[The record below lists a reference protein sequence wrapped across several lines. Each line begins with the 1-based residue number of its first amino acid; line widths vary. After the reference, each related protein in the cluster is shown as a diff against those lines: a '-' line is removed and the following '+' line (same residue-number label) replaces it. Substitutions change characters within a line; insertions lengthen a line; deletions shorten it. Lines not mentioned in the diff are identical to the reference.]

1 MQGSLSS
8 PARDSSSRFKQALDI
23 AGTDHMNTARMNTRQ
38 IISATLRYGG
48 EGDATLQLVTI
59 GIGKVA
65 RLKISQ
71 LGQLPTIGECWC
83 GSALVGRCK
92 LGVALCL
99 VSVV

>member
-1 MQGSLSS
+1 MIQTT
-8 PARDSSSRFKQALDI
+8 ALHCH
-23 AGTDHMNTARMNTRQ
+23 ADHMNTARMNTRQ